1 MAKDFGRGPFGQEK
15 KDSVRR
21 WLLFVC
27 LFGAGIHFPRP
38 VFSQDILPEAVTVL
52 IEQMAER
59 AAEAGDDGYG
69 GAAGMEALVR
79 YYEQLLR
86 QPLNL
91 NAATRL
97 QLEETGLLTLFQ
109 LESLFAWRER
119 YGAVRSATEWALVE
133 GFSPETV
140 ARLQPFFSLGDPAE
154 RQQAAQTYTAKFRK
168 KWKQAGFSLTTKAQ
182 YESQSLSLSAV
193 LDNDPKERF
202 PDFISLSARY
212 NGFYAG
218 DFTARFGQGLVLWKS
233 FSLTAFG
240 TPSAASRRGGGLQ
253 AYHSTDESNF
263 FRGVGWSGGLGRPAD
278 CSDGLGRPTG
288 RGRLGQW
295 TMSAFISRNAV
306 DARLVDGR
314 YTSIATD
321 GLHVSE
327 TEKAKRHT
335 MHEYVAGGN
344 VTLTRG
350 RWRFGVTGVAYAYDH
365 PNGRKVQDYN
375 RYQQYDGLWGNL
387 GADVYGSLGSLR
399 VFGEAAVDAHGAPAV
414 LAGALWSPSYEF
426 ETSLTFRCYVPSYI
440 ATHAGAYTS
449 LSSVSNQVGG
459 AWAAQLIQGRWTLRA
474 NADLAWYPWKRYRQE
489 AGTWGFNGRIQL
501 LRSFTGGAEAEV
513 QLAWSSRLK
522 GRLRLSLPAGDAW
535 QLTVRSDANLG
546 GAAGYADVR
555 WRPSRRWDLSARM
568 TLWRTRDWDSRICFY
583 ERGVPQSFL
592 VENYAGKGI
601 GAYLVAKY
609 APTRNVE
616 MWVKLQQGYAAYFVR
631 IFIPG

>member
-1 MAKDFGRGPFGQEK
+1 M
-15 KDSVRR
+15 
-21 WLLFVC
+21 
-27 LFGAGIHFPRP
+27 
-38 VFSQDILPEAVTVL
+38 PEAVTVL

-426 ETSLTFRCYVPSYI
+426 ETSLTFRCYAPSYI

>member
-38 VFSQDILPEAVTVL
+38 VYSQDILPEAVTVL

-109 LESLFAWRER
+109 VESLFAWRER

-133 GFSPETV
+133 GFSPEMV
-140 ARLQPFFSLGDPAE
+140 ARLQPFFSLGDPAA

-426 ETSLTFRCYVPSYI
+426 ETSLTFRCYAPSYI

-474 NADLAWYPWKRYRQE
+474 NADLAWYPWKRYRKE
-489 AGTWGFNGRIQL
+489 AGTWGFKGRIQL

-522 GRLRLSLPAGDAW
+522 GRLRLSLPIGDNV
-535 QLTVRSDANLG
+535 QTSFRFDANRG
-546 GAAGYADVR
+546 GAAGYVDVR
-555 WRPSRRWDLSARM
+555 WQPSHHWDLSVRM

-592 VENYAGKGI
+592 VETYAGKGI

>member
-1 MAKDFGRGPFGQEK
+1 M
-15 KDSVRR
+15 
-21 WLLFVC
+21 
-27 LFGAGIHFPRP
+27 
-38 VFSQDILPEAVTVL
+38 L

>member
-109 LESLFAWRER
+109 VESLFAWRER

-133 GFSPETV
+133 GFTPERV
-140 ARLQPFFSLGDPAE
+140 AVLKPFFALGEP
-154 RQQAAQTYTAKFRK
+154 AAQQRTTQIYTAKVRK
-168 KWKQAGFSLTTKAQ
+168 KWKQPGFSLTVKAQ
-182 YESQSLSLSAV
+182 YESQPLSLSAV
-193 LDNDPKERF
+193 IDNDPKERL
-202 PDFISLSARY
+202 PDFISFSARY
-212 NGFYAG
+212 KGFYAG

-233 FSLTAFG
+233 FSLSAFG
-240 TPSAASRRGGGLQ
+240 TPSMASRRGGGLQ
-253 AYHSTDESNF
+253 SYHSTDESNF
-263 FRGVGWSGGLGRPAD
+263 FRGIGWSRAFGRIQA
-278 CSDGLGRPTG
+278 T
-288 RGRLGQW
+288 
-295 TMSAFISRNAV
+295 AFISRNAV
-306 DARLVDGR
+306 DARIVDGR

-321 GLHVSE
+321 GLHVTE
-327 TEKAKRHT
+327 TERAKRHA
-335 MHEYVAGGN
+335 MHEWVAGGN
-344 VTLTRG
+344 VTLTQG
-350 RWRFGVTGVAYAYDH
+350 RWRIGVTAATYRYDKA
-365 PNGRKVQDYN
+365 NGRRIQDYN

-387 GADVYGSLGSLR
+387 GIDAYGSLGSLR
-399 VFGEAAVDAHGAPAV
+399 LYGEAAVDAHGAPAA
-414 LAGALWSPSYEF
+414 LAGLLWSPSYGF
-426 ETSLTFRCYVPSYI
+426 ETALTLRCYAPSYI
-440 ATHAGAYTS
+440 ATHAGALSS
-449 LSSVSNQVGG
+449 LSSVSNQIGG
-459 AWAAQLIQGRWTLRA
+459 TWALQAIHGSWTIRA
-474 NADLAWYPWKRYRQE
+474 NADLVWYPWKRYRYE
-489 AGTWGFNGRIQL
+489 AGTWGFKGRVQL
-501 LRSFTGGAEAEV
+501 IRSFSGRGEGEF
-513 QLAWSSRLK
+513 QLAWSGRLK
-522 GRLRLSLPAGDAW
+522 GRLRLSLPIGDNV
-535 QLTVRSDANLG
+535 QTSFRFDANRG

-616 MWVKLQQGYAAYFVR
+616 MWMKLQQGYAAYFVR

>member
-1 MAKDFGRGPFGQEK
+1 M
-15 KDSVRR
+15 
-21 WLLFVC
+21 
-27 LFGAGIHFPRP
+27 
-38 VFSQDILPEAVTVL
+38 L

-426 ETSLTFRCYVPSYI
+426 ETSLTFRCYAPSYI

>member
-1 MAKDFGRGPFGQEK
+1 M
-15 KDSVRR
+15 
-21 WLLFVC
+21 
-27 LFGAGIHFPRP
+27 
-38 VFSQDILPEAVTVL
+38 L

-109 LESLFAWRER
+109 VESLFAWRER

-140 ARLQPFFSLGDPAE
+140 ARLQPFFSLGDPAA

-202 PDFISLSARY
+202 PDFISLSARN

-288 RGRLGQW
+288 RCRLGQW

-426 ETSLTFRCYVPSYI
+426 ETSLTFRCYAPSYI

-489 AGTWGFNGRIQL
+489 AGTWGFKGRIQL

>member
-109 LESLFAWRER
+109 VESLFAWRER

-140 ARLQPFFSLGDPAE
+140 ARLQPFFSLGDPAA

-263 FRGVGWSGGLGRPAD
+263 FRGVGWSGGLGRP
-278 CSDGLGRPTG
+278 TG

-327 TEKAKRHT
+327 MEKAKRHT

-426 ETSLTFRCYVPSYI
+426 ETSLTFRCYAPSYI

-489 AGTWGFNGRIQL
+489 AGTWGFKGRIQL

-583 ERGVPQSFL
+583 ERGLPQSFL
-592 VENYAGKGI
+592 VENYSGKGI
-601 GAYLVAKY
+601 GAYLTARY

-616 MWVKLQQGYAAYFVR
+616 MWMKIQQRYFAYFVR

>member
-1 MAKDFGRGPFGQEK
+1 M
-15 KDSVRR
+15 
-21 WLLFVC
+21 
-27 LFGAGIHFPRP
+27 
-38 VFSQDILPEAVTVL
+38 L

-109 LESLFAWRER
+109 VESLFAWRER

-140 ARLQPFFSLGDPAE
+140 ARLQPFFSLGDPAA

-426 ETSLTFRCYVPSYI
+426 ETSLTFRCYAPSYI

-489 AGTWGFNGRIQL
+489 AGTWGFKGRIQL

-601 GAYLVAKY
+601 GAYLTARY

-616 MWVKLQQGYAAYFVR
+616 MWMKIQQRYFAYFVR